1 MAGVNRVILVGNVG
15 RDPEVRTTPTGQT
28 VAKFSLATS
37 EKFKDRSGEKQ
48 ERTDWH
54 NLVAW
59 GNQADFCRQYI
70 QKGRQIYVEG
80 RLRYDS
86 WTDPQ
91 GQKKYRTEIIIAN
104 IQLLGSRAGE
114 RPGERPAG
122 GGEPPP
128 DSQPDYGEP
137 MDTGAGSLAADDDL
151 PF

>member
-59 GNQADFCRQYI
+59 GSQADFARQYI

-91 GQKKYRTEIIIAN
+91 GQKKYRTEIVISN

-128 DSQPDYGEP
+128 DAQPDYGEP